1 MVKPPGPVKTPPHLP
16 LPGSPAPRADA
27 GPAPVFQRAEPPA
40 ARPALAASARS
51 AIPAFEVMRITGRVE
66 QLRAEGRD
74 VISLSAGE
82 PRPRATPG
90 EIRPAGYTSTLGTP
104 ALREAIAGHYAAW
117 YGVDLDPRRVAVTT
131 GSSGAFQLGFLA
143 AFNPGDR
150 VALVS
155 PGYPAYRNILT
166 ALGISVAEIATTL
179 DTRYQPT
186 PALLDAE
193 VSANGPLAGLVLAS
207 PSNPTG
213 TMLSRTELAALSDWC
228 ARHGVRLVSDE
239 IYHGITYPEP
249 GAADGRGVSTA
260 EFGPESL
267 VINSFSKYWG
277 MTGWRLGWALM
288 PEDLAG
294 PIEALASNFSLSPP
308 APAQQV
314 ALDAFTPES
323 YAERDE
329 VVAGFGRARSLLL
342 EAAPSLGWGEAAP
355 ADGAFYYYAD
365 LGPMLERFGDSR
377 GYASALLE
385 EAGVA
390 VVPGVDFD
398 PTNGHRT
405 VRLSF
410 AGGEASLAEA
420 IERILAFQR

>member
-1 MVKPPGPVKTPPHLP
+1 MVKPPGPFKTPPHLP
-16 LPGSPAPRADA
+16 LPGSPQPEPEPGAAPT
-27 GPAPVFQRAEPPA
+27 FQRAPIVPA
-40 ARPALAASARS
+40 APRLSASARS
-51 AIPAFEVMRITGRVE
+51 AIPAFDVMRITGRVE

-82 PRPRATPG
+82 PRPRAIPG
-90 EIRPAGYTSTLGTP
+90 QIRPAGYTSTLGTP
-104 ALREAIAGHYAAW
+104 HLREAIAGHYRAW
-117 YGVDLDPRRVAVTT
+117 YGVEVDPRRVAVTT

-166 ALGISVAEIATTL
+166 ALGVRVAEIATTL

-186 PALLDAE
+186 PELLAAE
-193 VSANGPLAGLVLAS
+193 VRENGPIQGLVLAS

-213 TMLSRTELAALSDWC
+213 TMVSRAQLQALVAWC
-228 ARHGVRLVSDE
+228 ARNGVRLVSDE
-239 IYHGITYPEP
+239 IYHGITYPEA
-249 GAADGRGVSTA
+249 GAADPRGVSAA
-260 EFGPESL
+260 EFGSEHL

-314 ALDAFTPES
+314 ALDAFSPES
-323 YAERDE
+323 YADRDD
-329 VVAGFGRARSLLL
+329 VVTGFARARGFLLN
-342 EAAPSLGWGEAAP
+342 AAPSLGWGDAAP

-365 LGPMLERFGDSR
+365 LGQQLERFGDSR

-398 PTNGHRT
+398 PTHGHRT

-410 AGGEASLAEA
+410 AGGEAALAEA
-420 IERILAFQR
+420 IDRILAFQR